1 MEQVVKVVNQGLTE
15 QGSAQGPDSA
25 QEQLPKQETSPVPAQ
40 GQGQPS
46 SPQQQPSTEEVLRQ
60 LEVHNVQDEEEPQ
73 PLFKIQGVCVMP
85 RQSVAL
91 VAGQRK
97 NGKSNFAA
105 LLMGTCVAQNRQLFD
120 GAVQCLEQ
128 GDMKVLY
135 IDTEQPRRDTRRTLR
150 RMMRTAGY
158 DIAEAW
164 DDHGVKVLSLK
175 DIELTDRQGAVQAAV
190 DIYRPA
196 LLIIDGLA
204 DLLRTINDENE
215 ARTLWQWLDQVAC
228 TYDCAVLGM
237 LHQNHQSSKV
247 GGWAGTQG
255 VKKATDLFEVKKNR
269 EHNYFS
275 VNHEGRGES
284 APRLQFFIAAGM
296 GDNIGV
302 WQPMTDPLEVLTKE
316 DMQRQELL
324 TLLEDAPLP
333 CNNRQ
338 LVRYIMDTRRYT
350 SKSPADKLL
359 RKAREMHLL
368 DSRREGRN
376 SVWFRTTS
384 EEAETDELFD
394 PDDEADDDLL

>member
-128 GDMKVLY
+128 GDMKILY

-228 TYDCAVLGM
+228 TYDCYV
-237 LHQNHQSSKV
+237 V
-247 GGWAGTQG
+247 
-255 VKKATDLFEVKKNR
+255 
-269 EHNYFS
+269 FS
-275 VNHEGRGES
+275 RH
-284 APRLQFFIAAGM
+284 IC
-296 GDNIGV
+296 I
-302 WQPMTDPLEVLTKE
+302 
-316 DMQRQELL
+316 
-324 TLLEDAPLP
+324 
-333 CNNRQ
+333 
-338 LVRYIMDTRRYT
+338 
-350 SKSPADKLL
+350 
-359 RKAREMHLL
+359 
-368 DSRREGRN
+368 
-376 SVWFRTTS
+376 
-384 EEAETDELFD
+384 FD
-394 PDDEADDDLL
+394 R